1 MTKQADAPTPHT
13 ETLQTCNMNKHATKT
28 LQKQKK
34 YTPVLKYNFK
44 KFQEK
49 TDFPEYTK
57 NIFSTKL
64 LTSISLKHTLT
75 VSRQSLG
82 GKGGNVFGGTEAY
95 PFDATSSVVV
105 LLS

>member
-64 LTSISLKHTLT
+64 LTSISLKHILT
-75 VSRQSLG
+75 QCPDRAWVE
-82 GKGGNVFGGTEAY
+82 KGGMFLEG
-95 PFDATSSVVV
+95 
-105 LLS
+105 